1 MVQTLAACKQT
12 CRRYMCVLVLLYTCS
27 HTAAYVSSRC
37 CVCVFI
43 LQYMC
48 PHTAT
53 YVSSYCYMCPDT
65 VAAGK
70 QAGVL
75 TYAHV
80 CSRMLTNA
88 HVFSQTSRRP
98 PLRTHTYTHTHTRPL
113 RRTSGTSL
121 PSPGACGLEL
131 LRHAASRYQ
140 CMRPEA
146 TNLTLPFYA
155 ANVCGLKLLN

>member
-12 CRRYMCVLVLLYTCS
+12 CRRYMCVLVLLYTCP
-27 HTAAYVSSRC
+27 HTAAYVSSRYGC
-37 CVCVFI
+37 
-43 LQYMC
+43 MC
-48 PHTAT
+48 LHTAI
-53 YVSSYCYMCPDT
+53 YVSAYCYICVLILLYMCPDT

-75 TYAHV
+75 TYEHV

-88 HVFSQTSRRP
+88 HVCSQTSRRP

-131 LRHAASRYQ
+131 IRHAASRY
-140 CMRPEA
+140 
-146 TNLTLPFYA
+146 
-155 ANVCGLKLLN
+155 